1 MASFTRIKEYLST
14 DDGSAGTLLIPQL
27 ILPTMQEDQK
37 KNLLDRSL
45 AKWVLG
51 PAQLAG
57 HGGSFNYNQTVR
69 NTGRVREMGEGAEAT
84 LDTQDYQTVT
94 FTFTK
99 YGVAVRITREMMED
113 SQFELFRSNIAAM
126 GRRFA
131 ENETSLVLSALDGAS
146 TTVTG
151 GAAIT
156 IANIA
161 QAMFNVENNDYV
173 PTDLIVGNEVL
184 QDLRQIDTFAEA
196 DKWGDTSSYARTG
209 FVGRIYGLNVHRF
222 SSNAAPA
229 TTHARRAYVIDRME
243 AYGIAIKRDITV
255 ENYTLPTFDMEG
267 AVITQRIDVRLLRD
281 EAVGLITTT

>member
-1 MASFTRIKEYLST
+1 MAFTRLKEYLST
-14 DDGSAGTLLIPQL
+14 DDGASGSLLIPSL

-57 HGGSFNYNQTVR
+57 QGGSFNYNQTIR
-69 NTGRVREMGEGAEAT
+69 NTGKIREMGEGAEAT
-84 LDTQDYQTVT
+84 LDTQDYTTVT

-113 SQFELFRSNIAAM
+113 SQFELFKSNIAAM

-131 ENETSLVLSALDGAS
+131 ENETKLILTALEGAG

-151 GAAIT
+151 GAAFT
-156 IANIA
+156 IANLVT
-161 QAMFNVENNDYV
+161 AMFNVEDTDYV

-196 DKWGDTSSYARTG
+196 NKWGDTSTYARTG

-229 TTHARRAYVIDRME
+229 SSYARRAYVLDRSE
-243 AYGIAIKRDITV
+243 AFGIAIKRDITV

-267 AVITQRIDVRLLRD
+267 AVITQRIDVRLLRSD
-281 EAVGLITTT
+281 AVGLITTT